1 MVHKD
6 LVLILG
12 DSYVV
17 WLERFI
23 DSSAFPFCT
32 GLPFE
37 AADCRIQ
44 FAGFRGGG
52 GGGGAA
58 LRLSVTMTLSPVE
71 MPSIVV
77 LCLGGND
84 VYGNSGNVLVVG
96 MRLYEYAQ
104 SLVAMGVKHVV
115 VCQIIRH
122 QCVRRLS
129 WDEGTQRV
137 LEINEFLR
145 AVSDTDR
152 LSFWVHRGFWQSLHN
167 IFRADGVH
175 FNDRGNFKLWRSI
188 KGAIFGALKQ
198 VHGER

>member
-1 MVHKD
+1 MSDQRVR
-6 LVLILG
+6 INSG
-12 DSYVV
+12 AERDSAPIVR
-17 WLERFI
+17 LQHRE
-23 DSSAFPFCT
+23 DS
-32 GLPFE
+32 
-37 AADCRIQ
+37 RIVCKE
-44 FAGFRGGG
+44 FTSVCDDDAVAR
-52 GGGGAA
+52 
-58 LRLSVTMTLSPVE
+58 RLTVE
-71 MPSIVV
+71 MPTIVV

-84 VYGNSGNVLVVG
+84 VYGISGNVLVVG

-115 VCQIIRH
+115 VCQIIRR

-188 KGAIFGALKQ
+188 KGAIFGALKR